1 METFTRIPEAPPPIP
16 ALTGQAAQERPLW
29 SVMVPAY
36 NCGEYLS
43 QTLRSVLAQDPGE
56 ALMQIEVVDDA
67 STDIDVGALVHELG
81 GGRVSFYRQP
91 FNRGSL
97 RNFETC
103 LLRSRGHL
111 VHLLHGDDTV
121 KQGFYEK
128 MGALLE
134 RHPQAGAAF
143 CRYVS
148 RDHDTGEVLTS
159 EEEAPEA
166 GILEDWLPRL
176 ACKQRIQTPAMV
188 VRREVYESLG
198 AFYAVHY
205 GEDWEMWLRIAA
217 HYPTAYHPDVMAEY
231 RKHAASI
238 SGRYILTG
246 QNIRDLKTVMNIS
259 KSYFSASQ
267 WTPIHKQ
274 ARVFY
279 AHYAINTARKIWGKI
294 HDREGTICQIREAMK
309 LHQDP
314 EVWIQ
319 SLKLFI
325 KMALGIRK

>member
-1 METFTRIPEAPPPIP
+1 METAPRIPPTPPLIP
-16 ALTGQAAQERPLW
+16 PLTGQEALERPLW
-29 SVMVPAY
+29 SVMIPAY
-36 NCGEYLS
+36 NCGDYLS

-67 STDIDVGALVHELG
+67 STDVDVGALVREVG

-111 VHLLHGDDTV
+111 IHLLHGDDTV
-121 KQGFYEK
+121 KPGFYEK
-128 MGALLE
+128 MGALLG
-134 RHPQAGAAF
+134 RYPQTGAAF
-143 CRYVS
+143 CRYIS
-148 RDHDTGEVLTS
+148 RDQDTGKALTS

-166 GILEDWLPRL
+166 GILENWLLRL
-176 ACKQRIQTPAMV
+176 ACKQSIQTPAMV
-188 VRREVYESLG
+188 VRREVYERLG
-198 AFYAVHY
+198 GFYAVHY

-231 RKHAASI
+231 RKHTASI

-246 QNIRDLKTVMNIS
+246 QNIRDLKTVMTIS
-259 KSYFSASQ
+259 KSYFSAAQ
-267 WTPIHKQ
+267 WAPIHKQ

-279 AHYAINTARKIWGKI
+279 AHYAINTARKIWSKI
-294 HDREGTICQIREAMK
+294 HDRKGTICQIREAIG

-319 SLKLFI
+319 SIKLFI
-325 KMALGIRK
+325 KMALGIRR